1 MSYSRVKS
9 RSALSG
15 ASPAMKQSLRK
26 TPTQLHLA
34 YKYGDGSERLV
45 GRNLSL
51 LQDGILLTITID
63 LSPNF
68 QLRNKTSTAYLDAI
82 NLMHN
87 HHKLRSLQC
96 GDNLVR
102 ARLLRAWEDVADPQL
117 RMCLELGQRGR
128 FLYSVQPHSLFTGG
142 IQLDVEAVLDEDTRP
157 SRPLPPH
164 QLNNSRSQT

>member
-1 MSYSRVKS
+1 
-9 RSALSG
+9 
-15 ASPAMKQSLRK
+15 MKQSLRK

>member
-1 MSYSRVKS
+1 
-9 RSALSG
+9 
-15 ASPAMKQSLRK
+15 MKQSLRK

-34 YKYGDGSERLV
+34 YKYGEGSERLI

-51 LQDGILLTITID
+51 LLDGAVLTLTID
-63 LSPNF
+63 LASNF
-68 QLRNKTSTAYLDAI
+68 QLRNKNSASYLDAV
-82 NLMHN
+82 NLVHN
-87 HHKLRSLQC
+87 HHRLRWLQC

-102 ARLLRAWEDVADPQL
+102 TRLIRAWEQVIEPQL

-142 IQLDVEAVLDEDTRP
+142 IQLDVVDVLEEDTRA

-164 QLNNSRSQT
+164 QFDNTRSHP